1 MSSGTILRHCTVAI
15 LAAAGLALAVPGCAR
30 RPPQPPAQVKT
41 SLEEFNDV
49 IRRSIRNPV
58 RAAQLQRLGTQAYRL
73 SSELNWLSR
82 EYQNQ
87 MEQLT
92 ADYDTKPADFRN
104 LISDFK
110 LQRDRLRSEIVA
122 LFFRMRDLT
131 NASEWKEL
139 AEHER
144 KLLTL
149 VLRGEN
155 TG

>member
-1 MSSGTILRHCTVAI
+1 
-15 LAAAGLALAVPGCAR
+15 
-30 RPPQPPAQVKT
+30 VKT